1 MRPERDRSQAGVG
14 EALARLAGVA
24 ERYAIP
30 FLKLSS
36 SLADTVTLTTFGLL
50 PPLARRSGPTPRAP
64 PDADTCALCF
74 SGATVFLSA
83 PRPKPFFFGSSSFFA
98 SLPSALSSFLSA
110 DDPVRPAAPSTTTAI
125 FVMSVGWYLMAS
137 AYRAATR
144 APVEAPATFRTR
156 SIRSLV

>member
-24 ERYAIP
+24 ECYAIP

-74 SGATVFLSA
+74 SGATVCLSA
-83 PRPKPFFFGSSSFFA
+83 PRPKPFFFGSSSFLV
-98 SLPSALSSFLSA
+98 SLLLSPFLSVV
-110 DDPVRPAAPSTTTAI
+110 DPVKPADPSVTTAI
-125 FVMSVGWYLMAS
+125 VVIS
-137 AYRAATR
+137 AG
-144 APVEAPATFRTR
+144 
-156 SIRSLV
+156 